1 MTGIQFIIDAKGRKT
16 AAIIDLKMH
25 RTLWNDFQDVLVFR
39 LRPPEKRTPIEE
51 LKAAAINNKSGR
63 LPD

>member
-1 MTGIQFIIDAKGRKT
+1 MTGIQFIIDAKGCKR

-39 LRPPEKRTPIEE
+39 LRPPEKRTPLET
-51 LKAAAINNKSGR
+51 LQAALINKNR
-63 LPD
+63 QLPD